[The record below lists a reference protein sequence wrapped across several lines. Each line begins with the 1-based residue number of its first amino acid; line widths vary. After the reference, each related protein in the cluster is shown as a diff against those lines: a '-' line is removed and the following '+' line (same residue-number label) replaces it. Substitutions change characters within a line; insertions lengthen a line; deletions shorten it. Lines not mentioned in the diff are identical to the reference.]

1 MSDRKFIRG
10 AMRAYARR
18 NGIKESSY
26 VNTMFNR
33 LQIQRYGATRRKICQ
48 AIGTKPKRLWSF
60 AIKSALCK

>member
-26 VNTMFNR
+26 VSTMFNR
-33 LQIQRYGATRRKICQ
+33 LQIQRYGAIRRKINQ
-48 AIGTKPKRLWSF
+48 AKGTKPRRLWSF
-60 AIKSALCK
+60 NVKSALCK

>member
-26 VNTMFNR
+26 VHTMFDR
-33 LQIQRYGATRRKICQ
+33 LQVKRYGATGRKICQ
-48 AIGTKPKRLWSF
+48 AIGTAPGYKWNFR
-60 AIKSALCK
+60 IKSALCK

>member
-26 VNTMFNR
+26 VSTMFNR
-33 LQIQRYGATRRKICQ
+33 LQIQRYGATRRKINQ
-48 AIGTKPKRLWSF
+48 AKGTKPRRLWAF
-60 AIKSALCK
+60 NIKSALCK

>member
-26 VNTMFNR
+26 VHTMFDR
-33 LQIQRYGATRRKICQ
+33 LQIQRYGATRRKINQ
-48 AIGTKPKRLWSF
+48 AKGAKPRHQWAFS
-60 AIKSALCK
+60 IKSALCK